1 MNSGTEPAA
10 PFVTSRIMIAALS
23 LLSFLPATGSR
34 AGAEGRVTPQAM
46 ADAVHAVIEADRTVY
61 TRNIV
66 NRLQIEEKLIEADE
80 HWKDEK
86 ALPLPSQMLRMGSEL
101 VAEKDIGVSY
111 ALLSLWPINKQNGA
125 KTQAEK
131 AGLRYIADH
140 PGKNYYTE
148 EELGGSSYFTAVY
161 PDKAVAEACVS
172 CHNHHKD
179 TPRRDFKLDDVMG
192 GVVVRIAL
200 QP

>member
-1 MNSGTEPAA
+1 MRLGPGA
-10 PFVTSRIMIAALS
+10 PELRVLV
-23 LLSFLPATGSR
+23 
-34 AGAEGRVTPQAM
+34 AELHRGIGRVSQE
-46 ADAVHAVIEADRTVY
+46 D
-61 TRNIV
+61 
-66 NRLQIEEKLIEADE
+66 
-80 HWKDEK
+80 WKDEK

-125 KTQAEK
+125 KTKAEK

-148 EELGGSSYFTAVY
+148 EELGRSSYFTAVY

-172 CHNHHKD
+172 CHNDHKD
-179 TPRRDFKLDDVMG
+179 TPKRDFKLDDVMG

-200 QP
+200 EP

>member
-1 MNSGTEPAA
+1 MNPHPSPPSILVSSAII
-10 PFVTSRIMIAALS
+10 VAALS
-23 LLSFLPATGSR
+23 LLFLLPSSGSG
-34 AGAEGRVTPQAM
+34 AGADSGVSAQAM

-61 TRNIV
+61 TRHIV
-66 NRLQIEEKLIEADE
+66 NRLQIEEKLIEANE

-125 KTQAEK
+125 KTRAEK
-131 AGLRYIADH
+131 EGLRFVADH

-148 EELGGSSYFTAVY
+148 EELGGARYFTAVY

-172 CHNHHKD
+172 CHNNHKD
-179 TPRRDFKLDDVMG
+179 TPKRDFKLDDVMG

-200 QP
+200 ER

>member
-1 MNSGTEPAA
+1 MNPQSNP
-10 PFVTSRIMIAALS
+10 PSILVTSAILLAALS
-23 LLSFLPATGSR
+23 LLSFLPTSGPR
-34 AGAEGRVTPQAM
+34 AGAESAVTAQAT

-61 TRNIV
+61 TRHIV
-66 NRLQIEEKLIEADE
+66 NRLQIEEKLIEANE

-125 KTQAEK
+125 KTKAEK
-131 AGLRYIADH
+131 DGLQFVAEH

-148 EELGGSSYFTAVY
+148 EELGGSRYLTAVY
-161 PDKAVAEACVS
+161 PDKAVAEACVT
-172 CHNHHKD
+172 CHNNHKD
-179 TPRRDFKLDDVMG
+179 TPKRDFKLDDVMG

-200 QP
+200 ER

>member
-1 MNSGTEPAA
+1 MNPRPEPATLLVPSA
-10 PFVTSRIMIAALS
+10 IMLAALS
-23 LLSFLPATGSR
+23 LSFLLATGSP
-34 AGAEGRVTPQAM
+34 ANAEGRVTPQAM

-111 ALLSLWPINKQNGA
+111 ALLSLWPINKQNGV

-148 EELGGSSYFTAVY
+148 EALGGTSYFTAVY

-172 CHNHHKD
+172 CHNNHKD
-179 TPRRDFKLDDVMG
+179 TPKRDFKLDDVMG

>member
-1 MNSGTEPAA
+1 MNSRTEPAA
-10 PFVTSRIMIAALS
+10 PFVPTAIMLAAL
-23 LLSFLPATGSR
+23 LLFLPGTGSR
-34 AGAEGRVTPQAM
+34 AGAEGRVTPRAM

-61 TRNIV
+61 TRYIV

-80 HWKDEK
+80 HYEK

-125 KTQAEK
+125 KTKVEK
-131 AGLRYIADH
+131 AGLQYIADH
-140 PGKNYYTE
+140 PRKIYYTE
-148 EELGGSSYFTAVY
+148 EELGDSSLFTAVY

-172 CHNHHKD
+172 CHNNHKD
-179 TPRRDFKLDDVMG
+179 TPKRDFKLDDVMG
-192 GVVVRIAL
+192 GVVVRVAL
-200 QP
+200 HP

>member
-1 MNSGTEPAA
+1 MNPRPEPTALL
-10 PFVTSRIMIAALS
+10 VTSAILLSALS
-23 LLSFLPATGSR
+23 LLLFLPATGSR

-111 ALLSLWPINKQNGA
+111 ALLSLWPINQQNGA

-148 EELGGSSYFTAVY
+148 EELGGISYFTAVY

-179 TPRRDFKLDDVMG
+179 TPKRDFKLDDVMG

-200 QP
+200 EH

>member
-1 MNSGTEPAA
+1 LGHSD
-10 PFVTSRIMIAALS
+10 
-23 LLSFLPATGSR
+23 
-34 AGAEGRVTPQAM
+34 GRE
-46 ADAVHAVIEADRTVY
+46 DLGCY
-61 TRNIV
+61 
-66 NRLQIEEKLIEADE
+66 
-80 HWKDEK
+80 
-86 ALPLPSQMLRMGSEL
+86 
-101 VAEKDIGVSY
+101 
-111 ALLSLWPINKQNGA
+111 KQNGA

>member
-1 MNSGTEPAA
+1 MNPRPEPAA
-10 PFVTSRIMIAALS
+10 LLVTSAILLSALS
-23 LLSFLPATGSR
+23 LLLFLPAAGSR
-34 AGAEGRVTPQAM
+34 AGEGRVTPQAM

-66 NRLQIEEKLIEADE
+66 NRLHIEEKIIEADE

-131 AGLRYIADH
+131 TGLRYIADH

-148 EELGGSSYFTAVY
+148 EDLGGTSYFTAVY

-179 TPRRDFKLDDVMG
+179 TPKRDFKLDDVMG

-200 QP
+200 EP

>member
-1 MNSGTEPAA
+1 MHPRPEPATLLVPSA
-10 PFVTSRIMIAALS
+10 IMLAALS
-23 LLSFLPATGSR
+23 LSFLLATGSP
-34 AGAEGRVTPQAM
+34 ANAEGRVTPRAM

-101 VAEKDIGVSY
+101 VAEKNIGVSY
-111 ALLSLWPINKQNGA
+111 ALLSLWPINQQNGA

-148 EELGGSSYFTAVY
+148 EELGGTSYFTAVY

-179 TPRRDFKLDDVMG
+179 TPKRDFKLDDVMG

-200 QP
+200 NP